1 MRKAALYSVA
11 IAFGGIFIFTSV
23 VGALGGQTP
32 VQDMMQFELFC
43 TLAIVAAI
51 VGKDK

>member
-1 MRKAALYSVA
+1 MKKAALYSVA

-32 VQDMMQFELFC
+32 IHDMWAVDLAC